1 MKLQFTLLTSALL
14 LALPVLAKEVPL
26 NQAADIAS
34 SVTPASASPSF
45 DALESQALAQLR
57 DALKAMPP
65 RSRVTSSKRRS
76 RTKPRPIKPG

>member
-26 NQAADIAS
+26 SQAADIAS

-45 DALESQALAQLR
+45 DALESR
-57 DALKAMPP
+57 RWRNCAM
-65 RSRVTSSKRRS
+65 R
-76 RTKPRPIKPG
+76 